1 MDFLVSSGSTPP
13 PSHHR
18 RPHTLL
24 SLFLFQTWLAA
35 AVRRTCP
42 SLAVPIEIDKIARH
56 QRRGRTSHRRCR
68 VLLLA
73 IGHGFSKVSCLD
85 LISYMRKCTAV
96 IAAGVCT
103 FQNGLVALQ
112 GCDGLVLIES
122 MVNSTAEKVV
132 IPNNPSLQAPALR
145 SHRAEGSH

>member
-1 MDFLVSSGSTPP
+1 MQLCAHVVVGSDLALDSLLVMSCCDW
-13 PSHHR
+13 
-18 RPHTLL
+18 
-24 SLFLFQTWLAA
+24 FQ
-35 AVRRTCP
+35 
-42 SLAVPIEIDKIARH
+42 
-56 QRRGRTSHRRCR
+56 
-68 VLLLA
+68 
-73 IGHGFSKVSCLD
+73 VSCLD